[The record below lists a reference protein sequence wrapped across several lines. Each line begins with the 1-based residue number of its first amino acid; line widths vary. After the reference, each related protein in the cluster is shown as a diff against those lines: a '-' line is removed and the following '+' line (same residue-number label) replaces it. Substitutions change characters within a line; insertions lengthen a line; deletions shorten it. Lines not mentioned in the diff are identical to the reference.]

1 MPRRKQAK
9 PGPSTPKKLKQTT
22 LFGYAL
28 SSSPQLSPK
37 SSPRKKVTGPATSS
51 KKKTGQKQVV
61 DLEESDSSSSAV
73 GGIRFEPE
81 AAALSDD
88 VESEESPRR
97 HPAKKRKLCHNDSSE
112 DEDSVSIAL
121 NDIAS
126 KHRGQ
131 GKQREGDGNGGK
143 QPSVNGAEAKDRDV
157 RTRRPSKV
165 TPTSQAEEERT
176 DEDEPEVQVKRRR
189 LVKGRRPVTPSDDE
203 DEDDLLDELDTD
215 TILEDRF
222 RSRGKKSA
230 FQINLEKLKR
240 LKRGLSAESSGSS
253 ESTEENV
260 WDEVPF
266 EGARPSN
273 KEGSSDDE
281 AAEED
286 VDDSFVV
293 EDDSQT
299 VAAELPS
306 AFSMN
311 TYQDLA
317 HHFKI
322 ICQLFVHVAVRPAE
336 ERQDY
341 MQKALADV
349 EYFSA
354 PLHIAR
360 RKLTG
365 MRDSLVAS
373 SVWRPEFKGP
383 LEKYPNFEL
392 VSLEFAVPACDACH
406 LGGRMSTYLGR
417 VSGQPYDR
425 LGFEPLTDSDS
436 DDSEDE
442 EESKDQKEF
451 HLGRFCARRTKV
463 FHEFSHW
470 EYSTYQSLLRE
481 VEELRASKGK
491 RGFIRV
497 AFSGAEGVK
506 PPEDLDDADQIMEW
520 LDQRQVI
527 EMEWRKV
534 KDMMARARNLEM
546 ASKRGEDTDE

>member
-22 LFGYAL
+22 LFVYAL

-37 SSPRKKVTGPATSS
+37 SSPRKKVTEPATSS

-97 HPAKKRKLCHNDSSE
+97 HPAKKRKLRHNDSSE

-143 QPSVNGAEAKDRDV
+143 QPS
-157 RTRRPSKV
+157 
-165 TPTSQAEEERT
+165 
-176 DEDEPEVQVKRRR
+176 PEVQVKRRR

-240 LKRGLSAESSGSS
+240 LKRGLSAESPGSS

-497 AFSGAEGVK
+497 AFSGAGGVK

-527 EMEWRKV
+527 EMEWWKV